1 METTG
6 HCGVVQAAVGEVV
19 THEIVDGS
27 VSGGP
32 STSQTIMVASLQH
45 LLRVVPVDAPPNAYR
60 SAVMEENVLGKET
73 MRAREWAFRQLRRF
87 YGLDPDVLLFRGLRD
102 LWPDDPVGQPL
113 LAMLCALARDPV
125 LRSTAGVI
133 LNSEPGVPVGPTDFR
148 SAIEEAFPG
157 VYGDKT
163 LRTAAGNVAS
173 SWYQAGHLYKETR
186 TEKVRSRATATSA
199 DLAYALLLGHLE
211 GHRGQALFD
220 TLWARVLDQPA
231 SRLTDLAVTASQ
243 RGLIEFKNAGGIV
256 DAGFSVLLRPFD
268 EEAASL

>member
-1 METTG
+1 MVPAT
-6 HCGVVQAAVGEVV
+6 VGEVV
-19 THEIVDGS
+19 TREIVDGS

-45 LLRVVPVDAPPNAYR
+45 LLRVVPVSAPPHVYR
-60 SAVMEENVLGKET
+60 SAVMEENILGKQT
-73 MRAREWAFRQLRRF
+73 MRAREWAVRQLRRF
-87 YGLDPDVLLFRGLRD
+87 YGLDPDILLFRSLRD
-102 LWPDDPVGQPL
+102 LWSDDPVGQPL

-125 LRSTAGVI
+125 LRATSKVI
-133 LNSEPGVPVGPTDFR
+133 LDSEPGTPVGPSDLR

-173 SWYQAGHLYKETR
+173 SWHQSGHLQKETR
-186 TEKVRSRATATSA
+186 TEKVRCRATATPA
-199 DLAYALLLGHLE
+199 DLAYALLLGHMQ

-220 TLWARVLDQPA
+220 TLWARILDQPV

-243 RGLIEFKNAGGIV
+243 RGLLEFKKAGGVV
-256 DAGFSVLLRPFD
+256 DVGFSVLLRPSDDD
-268 EEAASL
+268 EGGQGVLL